1 MIDDAPHGHW
11 CTTTMISSVRLDG
24 NTACMAIE
32 GATTGEVFRE
42 YVRHVLL
49 PTLRPGDIVVMDN
62 LSAHKNAEAISLIQG
77 ARAEVRFQ
85 PPYSPDFNPIEKM
98 WSKVKEFLRVAKA
111 RTQEALFHAIAAA
124 LKTVTPQD
132 VRGWFISCGYVPAHH

>member
-1 MIDDAPHGHW
+1 W

-24 NTACMAIE
+24 RTACMAIE

-62 LSAHKNAEAISLIQG
+62 LSAHKDAEAIDLNQDGEVNGRDVQEFVWVLIG
-77 ARAEVRFQ
+77 E
-85 PPYSPDFNPIEKM
+85 
-98 WSKVKEFLRVAKA
+98 
-111 RTQEALFHAIAAA
+111 
-124 LKTVTPQD
+124 
-132 VRGWFISCGYVPAHH
+132 